1 MSPRPKIFY
10 GWWVV
15 ATASLGLFLSTGTIV
30 VLAFGVFFKSLSQD
44 FHASRS
50 AVSLAFTLHNV
61 IGALCTPLFGRLIDR
76 VGARRVILIG
86 TPIFGLIL
94 LSSVMLGSRIAFLYL
109 FYVAL
114 GLVSGSTSPVP
125 YGVVVSHWFDRRRG
139 LALGL
144 MAIGLG
150 LGAIFMPLLAQRL
163 IATFGWRTAYA
174 TFGGAA
180 LLLSMPVV
188 ASCLKDDPKQK
199 GLHPDG
205 TVAAH
210 MAPQDTQHN
219 QGLSWHETWHHP
231 TFWLMIGAFFLAG
244 ASLFGCILHL
254 PALLTDRGISAQ
266 GAAMASSLAGVA
278 LLVGRIGA
286 GYLLDR
292 FFAPRLAMIFFG
304 SAATGIALLWVGSAG
319 KIALLAAFLLGL
331 GIGAEVDIIVFMMS
345 RYFGMRALGTAFGYG
360 FGSYVLAGA
369 LGVWV
374 MGAGFDLAHSYSVP
388 LGGSFIAMLM
398 AIALMTRLG
407 PYRYSVRQTGTLP
420 RLINVDAGTN
430 A

>member
-10 GWWVV
+10 GWWIV

-61 IGALCTPLFGRLIDR
+61 TGALCAPLFGRMIDR

-86 TPIFGLIL
+86 TAIFALIL
-94 LSSVMLGSRIAFLYL
+94 LSCEMLGSRIAFLYL
-109 FYVAL
+109 FYVSL

-125 YGVVVSHWFDRRRG
+125 YGVVVSHWFDQRRG

-174 TFGGAA
+174 TLGSGA
-180 LLLSMPVV
+180 LLISLPVV
-188 ASCLKDDPKQK
+188 AACLLDDPKQK
-199 GLHPDG
+199 GLQPDG
-205 TVAAH
+205 RVLAQTSE
-210 MAPQDTQHN
+210 QDAKRDE
-219 QGLSWHETWHHP
+219 GLSWHETWHHP
-231 TFWLMIGAFFLAG
+231 IFWLMIVSFFLAG
-244 ASLFGCILHL
+244 ISLFGCIVHL
-254 PALLTDRGISAQ
+254 PALLSDRGVSSQSA
-266 GAAMASSLAGVA
+266 ARASSLVGVA
-278 LLVGRIGA
+278 LLVGRLGT

-292 FFAPRLAMIFFG
+292 FFAPRLAMILFG
-304 SAATGIALLWVGSAG
+304 GAAIGIALLSIGGVG
-319 KIALLAAFLLGL
+319 KIALLAAFFLGL
-331 GIGAEVDIIVFMMS
+331 GMGAEVDIIAFMMS

-360 FGSYVLAGA
+360 FGGYVLAGA

-374 MGAGFDLAHSYSVP
+374 MGAGFDLAHSYSLP
-388 LGGSFIAMLM
+388 LGGFFIAMLVAM
-398 AIALMTRLG
+398 GLIARLG
-407 PYRYSVRQTGTLP
+407 PYRYDAPPTRVLARRVATLE
-420 RLINVDAGTN
+420 N
-430 A
+430 

>member
-10 GWWVV
+10 GWWIV

-30 VLAFGVFFKSLSQD
+30 VFVFGVFFKSLSQD

-61 IGALCTPLFGRLIDR
+61 IGALCAPLFGRMIDR

-86 TPIFGLIL
+86 TAIFALIL
-94 LSSVMLGSRIAFLYL
+94 LSCEMLGSRIAFLYL
-109 FYVAL
+109 FYISL

-144 MAIGLG
+144 MAMGLG
-150 LGAIFMPLLAQRL
+150 LGAIFMPLLAQWL

-174 TFGGAA
+174 TLGGAA
-180 LLLSMPVV
+180 LLISLPVV
-188 ASCLKDDPKQK
+188 AAYLLDDPKQK
-199 GLHPDG
+199 GLQPDG
-205 TVAAH
+205 RVPAQTPEQNANR
-210 MAPQDTQHN
+210 DE
-219 QGLSWHETWHHP
+219 GLSWHQTWHHP
-231 TFWLMIGAFFLAG
+231 TFWLMIFAFFLAG
-244 ASLFGCILHL
+244 TSLFGCIVHL
-254 PALLTDRGISAQ
+254 PALLSDRGVSAQ
-266 GAAMASSLAGVA
+266 SAALASSLAGVA
-278 LLVGRIGA
+278 LLVGRLGT

-292 FFAPRLAMIFFG
+292 FFAPRLAMLFFG
-304 SAATGIALLWVGSAG
+304 GAAVGIALLWIGIAG
-319 KIALLAAFLLGL
+319 KVALLAAFFLGL
-331 GIGAEVDIIVFMMS
+331 GMGAEVDIIAFMMS

-374 MGAGFDLAHSYSVP
+374 MGEGFDKAHSYSLP
-388 LGGSFIAMLM
+388 LGGFFVAMLVSIGL
-398 AIALMTRLG
+398 IARLG
-407 PYRYSVRQTGTLP
+407 PYRYAAPPTRGLARVATLE
-420 RLINVDAGTN
+420 N
-430 A
+430 

>member
-1 MSPRPKIFY
+1 MSPRHKIFY
-10 GWWVV
+10 GWWIV
-15 ATASLGLFLSTGTIV
+15 ATASLGLFFSTGTIV

-50 AVSLAFTLHNV
+50 AISLAFTLHNV
-61 IGALCTPLFGRLIDR
+61 IGALCAPLFGRMIDR

-86 TPIFGLIL
+86 TAIFALIL
-94 LSSVMLGSRIAFLYL
+94 LSCEMLGSRIALLYL
-109 FYVAL
+109 FYTSL

-125 YGVVVSHWFDRRRG
+125 YGVVVSHWFDRQRG

-150 LGAIFMPLLAQRL
+150 LGAIFIPLLAQRL

-174 TFGGAA
+174 TLGGAA
-180 LLLSMPVV
+180 LLISLPVV
-188 ASCLKDDPKQK
+188 AAYLLDDPKQK
-199 GLHPDG
+199 GLQPDG
-205 TVAAH
+205 RARKQS
-210 MAPQDTQHN
+210 PEQDAKRDE
-219 QGLSWHETWHHP
+219 GLSWHETRHHP
-231 TFWLMIGAFFLAG
+231 TFWLMIAAFFLAG
-244 ASLFGCILHL
+244 TSLIGCILHL
-254 PALLTDRGISAQ
+254 PALLTDRGVSAQ
-266 GAAMASSLAGVA
+266 GAAVASSLVGVA
-278 LLVGRIGA
+278 LMIGRIGT

-292 FFAPRLAMIFFG
+292 VFAPRLAMFFFG
-304 SAATGIALLWVGSAG
+304 GAAVGIALLWLSSEG

-331 GIGAEVDIIVFMMS
+331 GMGAEVDIIAFMMS

-388 LGGSFIAMLM
+388 LAGFFIAMLV
-398 AIALMTRLG
+398 AIGLIARLG
-407 PYRYSVRQTGTLP
+407 PYRYGAPPTSVLARVEMLD
-420 RLINVDAGTN
+420 N
-430 A
+430 